1 MYWNDVLKTGN
12 GNRAETFNL
21 GFDLTL
27 IPKKLTLSTN
37 ASVYHTVYQEETFN
51 KAYYNQSNPNS
62 INTTRRAYAY
72 LMKDTQTQLN
82 ATLNYKDTFAERH
95 NVDFM
100 LGGEYYDYNYFR
112 LWASTKNSPTDDIPT
127 LNAGADKDDN
137 PSSDKSRNRVESLFG
152 HFNYDFMQKYLLS
165 FTFRYDGNSR
175 LKDNRW
181 GFFPGV
187 SLGWNIMEEDFWKNS
202 KVSDFISNIKPRVSY
217 GSNGNVSGIGDFY
230 IYGVYDQTTQYHGN
244 TAFFDRSLVNT
255 ALKWEQSHTF
265 EAGLDLGFLKNR
277 LSFIF
282 DYYVRNTSNLLQSVN
297 LPSYLGF
304 SSIQTNLGK
313 LRNQGFEMEVR
324 ATPVNLR
331 NGFRWDLSANL
342 STVKNTIIKLP
353 DSDRPHNQLGG
364 VEVAAG
370 KIDDKKHTPTK
381 WIGGYREGGNLGD
394 LYGYQQLHIFR
405 DWDDVKANANTR
417 IDNVAKLYGPGLA
430 DQINPETK
438 VTYAKST
445 GWKPIEPGDVCWE
458 DINGDNIINTLD
470 RKVLGNARP
479 KVTGG
484 WTTTLTYKDLSLY
497 ARFDYALGHT
507 IYNYLKASSMGQFQG
522 QFNMITK
529 VKDMWT
535 EENPTSS
542 YPVFTYA
549 DQLNKYNIFRGSSRF
564 YEKADYMALREITL
578 SYNLPA
584 KWMSALKVSRAN
596 LYVTGQNLFYITG
609 YDGASPEPAGGTD
622 YGRYPTPRTV
632 IFGLNVTF

>member
-1 MYWNDVLKTGN
+1 M
-12 GNRAETFNL
+12 
-21 GFDLTL
+21 
-27 IPKKLTLSTN
+27 
-37 ASVYHTVYQEETFN
+37 
-51 KAYYNQSNPNS
+51 
-62 INTTRRAYAY
+62 
-72 LMKDTQTQLN
+72 
-82 ATLNYKDTFAERH
+82 
-95 NVDFM
+95 
-100 LGGEYYDYNYFR
+100 
-112 LWASTKNSPTDDIPT
+112 
-127 LNAGADKDDN
+127 
-137 PSSDKSRNRVESLFG
+137 ESLFG
-152 HFNYDFMQKYLLS
+152 RFNYDFMQKYLLS

-331 NGFRWDLSANL
+331 NGFRWDFSANL

-353 DSDRPHNQLGG
+353 DSNRPHNQLGG

-394 LYGYQQLHIFR
+394 LYGY
-405 DWDDVKANANTR
+405 
-417 IDNVAKLYGPGLA
+417 
-430 DQINPETK
+430 
-438 VTYAKST
+438 
-445 GWKPIEPGDVCWE
+445 
-458 DINGDNIINTLD
+458 
-470 RKVLGNARP
+470 
-479 KVTGG
+479 
-484 WTTTLTYKDLSLY
+484 
-497 ARFDYALGHT
+497 
-507 IYNYLKASSMGQFQG
+507 
-522 QFNMITK
+522 
-529 VKDMWT
+529 
-535 EENPTSS
+535 
-542 YPVFTYA
+542 
-549 DQLNKYNIFRGSSRF
+549 
-564 YEKADYMALREITL
+564 
-578 SYNLPA
+578 
-584 KWMSALKVSRAN
+584 
-596 LYVTGQNLFYITG
+596 
-609 YDGASPEPAGGTD
+609 
-622 YGRYPTPRTV
+622 
-632 IFGLNVTF
+632 